1 MGNLGLSELLV
12 IAVVALLVIGPKRLP
27 EVARGL
33 GQALRSF
40 QDAMN
45 PVRSVK
51 RKAGS
56 EDEPNSGGSP
66 ATPFDPTDRTGGKGH
81 QRGGADPGVWGP
93 GGGGGG
99 PP

>member
-1 MGNLGLSELLV
+1 MGNLGLSELIV

-45 PVRSVK
+45 PVRSAK
-51 RKAGS
+51 QARDEQDAAPAS
-56 EDEPNSGGSP
+56 ESS
-66 ATPFDPTDRTGGKGH
+66 TVPFDPADRTG
-81 QRGGADPGVWGP
+81 
-93 GGGGGG
+93 
-99 PP
+99 